1 MKLSPQTLRLLARMP
16 RLAWFTERSTAE
28 WNGFRGAAT
37 PLGPGNLENQ
47 LGPPE
52 TIPQYRIPFG
62 IDSILGCCAPPQ
74 FWAMKSNSA
83 PE

>member
-1 MKLSPQTLRLLARMP
+1 MDLGSMKLSPQTLRLLARMP

-37 PLGPGNLENQ
+37 PLGPENLENQ

-52 TIPQYRIPFG
+52 TIPQYRISFG
-62 IDSILGCCAPPQ
+62 ID
-74 FWAMKSNSA
+74 
-83 PE
+83 